1 MEDILLNPP
10 ATGQYDKFKN
20 ELIRILAE
28 LDSDRVK
35 RLEESEVMGDRKPFQ
50 FYYDLKKKLP
60 VLLRR
65 TNSSSRFGG
74 IVYPITAGKSWLRS
88 TIPM

>member
-10 ATGQYDKFKN
+10 ATGQYDKFKD

-35 RLEESEVMGDRKPFQ
+35 RWRKV
-50 FYYDLKKKLP
+50 K
-60 VLLRR
+60 
-65 TNSSSRFGG
+65 
-74 IVYPITAGKSWLRS
+74 
-88 TIPM
+88 